1 MKANNIFEVCEITD
15 LLVSIPATGDM
26 FSRCSEYVCDR
37 NSEIDIVISEDE
49 YTISNWPTLSKE
61 DAIYLESGFQFYKKL
76 LSHNGTMIHASAIEL
91 DGKAYLFSG
100 PSTVGKSTHTKLWQQ
115 IFGDRATVFN
125 DDKPA
130 LRKMGDTWFAYGTP
144 WCGKDG
150 INKNMKVPLAGIC
163 FLKQGTENSIRRLNN
178 VEAIGMLISQ
188 THRRFKN
195 AERLD
200 LLLNLVDQLVREI
213 PIYEL
218 TNRPEP
224 EAARLSYETMRRGAE
239 EAGL

>member
-1 MKANNIFEVCEITD
+1 MSKSTLYHIVEQI
-15 LLVSIPATGDM
+15 VSIPATGGM
-26 FSRCSEYVCDR
+26 ASRCEEYFDNSGAGCDIEILESEYKV
-37 NSEIDIVISEDE
+37 E
-49 YTISNWPTLSKE
+49 NWPTLSKE
-61 DAIYLESGFQFYKKL
+61 DAIYLESGFQFYRKL
-76 LSHNGTMIHASAIEL
+76 LPFGGLMLHASAIEL
-91 DGKAYLFSG
+91 DGRAYLFSG

-115 IFGDRATVFN
+115 IFVDRATVFN

-163 FLKQGTENSIRRLNN
+163 FLKQGTENSIRRLSNA
-178 VEAIGMLISQ
+178 EAVGMILSQ
-188 THRRFKN
+188 TNHKFRYV
-195 AERLD
+195 ERLD
-200 LLLNLVDQLVREI
+200 LMLTLVDQMVREI

>member
-1 MKANNIFEVCEITD
+1 MDSKKNYRITD
-15 LLVSIPATGDM
+15 LNVTIPATGGM
-26 FSRCSEYVCDR
+26 ASRCEEYFDNSGADCDIQILESEYKI
-37 NSEIDIVISEDE
+37 E
-49 YTISNWPTLSKE
+49 NWPTLSEE

-130 LRKMGDTWFAYGTP
+130 LRKMDDTWFAYGTP

-188 THRRFKN
+188 THRNFKN
-195 AERLD
+195 TERLD
-200 LLLNLVDQLVREI
+200 LLLTLVDQLVREI